1 LVEVD
6 DRSILIIFD
15 KLVIRSKPR
24 KPLYTM
30 DHWEDSRW
38 FWQRWLFPMPEW
50 HKGPGKVASLA
61 SRPIRPYEPMDDMIP
76 LAENEVFSILSA
88 LLSILF
94 SILSVLLSVLS
105 SILSVLFS
113 IWLPILSALS
123 SFSAGVDGIG
133 MRDDRIEKKA
143 EKIEKKAEK
152 IEKKAEKIEKK
163 DDKIEK
169 KDDKIEKKDDK
180 IETKYREL
188 VTDALN
194 NESLHHVFRI
204 PGLNLQTRVRLSG
217 RRKMSADRNPVLA
230 LTVVVKMPDNT
241 EQDKAENVMAKSYLE
256 TWRYMRSKGYEN
268 KIFLNFVRES
278 DTHIWEKPGN
288 KSQWLCE
295 WTSISTTFV
304 ETIQGYSD
312 TQPVENLLW

>member
-1 LVEVD
+1 
-6 DRSILIIFD
+6 
-15 KLVIRSKPR
+15 
-24 KPLYTM
+24 M
-30 DHWEDSRW
+30 DHWEDARW

-61 SRPIRPYEPMDDMIP
+61 SRPIRPYEPIDDMIP

-94 SILSVLLSVLS
+94 SILSVLLSVL
-105 SILSVLFS
+105 FS
-113 IWLPILSALS
+113 ILSALS
-123 SFSAGVDGIG
+123 SFSAGADGIG
-133 MRDDRIEKKA
+133 MRDDRF
-143 EKIEKKAEK
+143 EKKAEK

-169 KDDKIEKKDDK
+169 KAEK

-312 TQPVENLLW
+312 TQPVENPLW